1 MANYSF
7 SRTWQSQPMSARV
20 IRLFLGI
27 TWIYGGWNKAT
38 DAGFLNSASPHYI
51 GEQLKGYLTTS
62 PIHAI
67 LQHMVEHASLMGWGV
82 MLSEFAIGIATL
94 LGIAGELAAL
104 GGFSMSIILWLSATW
119 SVKPY
124 FLGSDTAYAILW
136 LALFLSIRQSARSR
150 RITSIIPNLKDRREV
165 VRLIGVGAAS
175 VVAAFAGKKF
185 TTTNPTPEAGAA
197 IATLADLPVGAT
209 KNFQAAD
216 GRAAIVFR
224 TKAGVFAYARICTHQ
239 GCVADYD
246 SASHLIKCP
255 CHGAAFD
262 PTNGGAAVA
271 GPTQIALDKIKVAI
285 KGNNI
290 VQI

>member
-1 MANYSF
+1 MTNYSL
-7 SRTWQSQPMSARV
+7 SRSWQSQSINTRV
-20 IRLFLGI
+20 VRLFLGV

-51 GEQLKGYLTTS
+51 GEQLKGYLATS
-62 PIHAI
+62 PIHLI
-67 LQHMVEHASLMGWGV
+67 LQKMIEHATLMGWAV
-82 MLSEFAIGIATL
+82 MLGEFAIGIATL

-104 GGFSMSIILWLSATW
+104 SGFGMSIVLWLSATW

-136 LALFLSIRQSARSR
+136 LALFLSIRQGARSR
-150 RITSIIPNLKDRREV
+150 RISSIIPDLKDRREV
-165 VRLIGVGAAS
+165 MRLAGVSAAAI
-175 VVAAFAGKKF
+175 VASLAGKKF
-185 TTTNPTPEAGAA
+185 TAKNPTPEAGAP
-197 IATLADLPVGAT
+197 IATLAELPIGGS

-216 GRAAIVFR
+216 GRAAVVFR
-224 TKAGVFAYARICTHQ
+224 TSAGVFAYSRICTHQ

-246 SASHLIKCP
+246 SAAHLIKCP
-255 CHGAAFD
+255 CHGAQFD
-262 PTNGGAAVA
+262 PTKGGAAIA
-271 GPTQIALDKIKVAI
+271 GPTQRALDKIKVAI